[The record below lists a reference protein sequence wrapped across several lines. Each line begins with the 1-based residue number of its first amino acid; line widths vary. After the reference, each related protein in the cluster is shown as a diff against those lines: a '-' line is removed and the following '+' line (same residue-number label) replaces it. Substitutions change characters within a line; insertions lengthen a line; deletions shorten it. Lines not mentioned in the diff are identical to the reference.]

1 LTKVFQPGFYARE
14 DTTTPMRFAIV
25 SVVVNI
31 IGSLVLSRFFGHVGI
46 ALAATIA
53 AWVNAGQLYFR
64 LRALDHFTFDHSA
77 RWRIPLMLL
86 STAIMAMALFD
97 ASLLLSGNFLAETHF
112 IHALW
117 GLVLLVGLGIV
128 SYFGA
133 SQLTGAWRI
142 SELKA
147 ALKRN

>member
-1 LTKVFQPGFYARE
+1 M
-14 DTTTPMRFAIV
+14 TPMRFAIV

-31 IGSLVLSRFFGHVGI
+31 VGSLVLSRFFGHVGI
-46 ALAATIA
+46 AMAATLA

-64 LRALDHFTFDHSA
+64 LRAVDHFAFDDRS
-77 RWRIPLMLL
+77 RWRIPLMVL
-86 STAIMAMALFD
+86 STAIMAATLYD
-97 ASLLLSGNFLAETHF
+97 ASQLLSSNFLSETHF

-117 GLVLLVGLGIV
+117 GLAALVALGIL

-147 ALKRN
+147 ALKRT